1 MSESS
6 VTSLRRGF
14 KSRQIPEFCSIVI
27 FGATGDL
34 THRKLVPALYNLFL
48 NNELPKNLRVI
59 GFARRDK
66 TDQQWQ
72 EELENS
78 NRENSRSG
86 HDPEAWK
93 KFVSSFTY
101 HRGDLNDSNSYK
113 TLSAHLDAIES
124 ENERNHNRLF
134 YLSTAPEFF
143 PVVLENL
150 KSTGLNN
157 ANPNSWSRVIIEKP
171 FGSDL
176 KSAQD
181 LNAVVNETF
190 SEADTYRIDHYL
202 GKETA
207 QNIMVLRFANSIFEP
222 LWRSRFIDHVQI
234 TCAEH
239 LGMEG
244 GRGGYYDKAGA
255 TRDMVQ
261 NHLLQLLSLVA
272 MEPPTDL
279 SADSVRDEKVKVLR
293 TIRKMD
299 PEQVAKNVIRA
310 QYIDGN
316 INGEPVKAYREE
328 DRVDPKSMTESY
340 VAMRLF
346 IDNWRWEGTPFYI
359 RMGKR
364 LPKKT
369 TEISLHLKSPPNVL
383 FQKLPGAGES
393 NILTIRIQ
401 PDEGMSV
408 LMLSKKPGTSLKI
421 EPVKMDFHYWS
432 SFEKGSPE
440 AYERLLID
448 AMIGD
453 ATLFARRDEVEN
465 AWVFIDSIE
474 EAWHESDQKSPVAE
488 YPAGSWGP
496 EESNL
501 LLAEMGHE
509 WRAL

>member
-1 MSESS
+1 MPESS

-465 AWVFIDSIE
+465 AWVFIESIAE
-474 EAWHESDQKSPVAE
+474 TGHESATRCGAPPRRPTS
-488 YPAGSWGP
+488 AGLPSCT
-496 EESNL
+496 
-501 LLAEMGHE
+501 GHPTGH
-509 WRAL
+509 

>member
-1 MSESS
+1 
-6 VTSLRRGF
+6 
-14 KSRQIPEFCSIVI
+14 
-27 FGATGDL
+27 
-34 THRKLVPALYNLFL
+34 
-48 NNELPKNLRVI
+48 
-59 GFARRDK
+59 
-66 TDQQWQ
+66 
-72 EELENS
+72 
-78 NRENSRSG
+78 
-86 HDPEAWK
+86 
-93 KFVSSFTY
+93 
-101 HRGDLNDSNSYK
+101 
-113 TLSAHLDAIES
+113 
-124 ENERNHNRLF
+124 
-134 YLSTAPEFF
+134 
-143 PVVLENL
+143 
-150 KSTGLNN
+150 
-157 ANPNSWSRVIIEKP
+157 
-171 FGSDL
+171 
-176 KSAQD
+176 
-181 LNAVVNETF
+181 
-190 SEADTYRIDHYL
+190 
-202 GKETA
+202 
-207 QNIMVLRFANSIFEP
+207 MVLRFANSIFEP

-474 EAWHESDQKSPVAE
+474 EAWHESDQKSPMAE

>member
-1 MSESS
+1 MPESS

-474 EAWHESDQKSPVAE
+474 
-488 YPAGSWGP
+488 
-496 EESNL
+496 
-501 LLAEMGHE
+501 
-509 WRAL
+509 

>member
-1 MSESS
+1 MPESS

-150 KSTGLNN
+150 KATGLNN

-181 LNAVVNETF
+181 LNAVANETF

-279 SADSVRDEKVKVLR
+279 SADSVRDENLKVLR

-474 EAWHESDQKSPVAE
+474 EAWHESDQKSPMAE